1 MKNIDTIINDLEK
14 SLPPVFARK
23 EVGRLT
29 GGLVAPHTLA
39 NADAKGSGPAGRILI
54 GRHTAYNRE
63 FFLAWLRE
71 RIKPVVKHVTSKH
84 PSTGGGQNEQE

>member
-1 MKNIDTIINDLEK
+1 MTHIKAIISELEK

-39 NADAKGSGPAGRILI
+39 NADAKGEGPAGRLLI
-54 GRHTAYNRE
+54 GRHTAYNRGD
-63 FFLAWLRE
+63 FLTWLKA
-71 RIKPVVKHVTSKH
+71 RIKPVVQHETSARSPKW
-84 PSTGGGQNEQE
+84 GFDNE